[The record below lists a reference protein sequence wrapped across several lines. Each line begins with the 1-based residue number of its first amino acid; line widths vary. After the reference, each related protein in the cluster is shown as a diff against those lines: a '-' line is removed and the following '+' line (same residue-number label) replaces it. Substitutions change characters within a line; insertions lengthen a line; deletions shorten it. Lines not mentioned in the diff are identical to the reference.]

1 MRIAEELLSGL
12 WVEMR
17 PLLEAHWAEISRY
30 KDIELEPD
38 EEAYAAA
45 EEAGL
50 LRTYTARLP
59 VRPDAG
65 VDRGRLVG
73 YVIFFL
79 RPNMHYRRSLQ
90 AAQDVLYL
98 HPDYRRG
105 MAGVTLIR
113 VAETRLRAE
122 GVQVIYHHV
131 KRTNRVG
138 ELLERLGYEHVENV
152 YAKRLDKKE

>member
-1 MRIAEELLSGL
+1 VIAIAEELLSGL

-17 PLLEAHWAEISRY
+17 PLLEAHWEEISRY

-38 EEAYAAA
+38 VEAYAMA
-45 EEAGL
+45 EAGGL
-50 LRTYTARLP
+50 LRTYTAR
-59 VRPDAG
+59 AA
-65 VDRGRLVG
+65 GRLAG

>member
-1 MRIAEELLSGL
+1 
-12 WVEMR
+12 
-17 PLLEAHWAEISRY
+17 
-30 KDIELEPD
+30 
-38 EEAYAAA
+38 
-45 EEAGL
+45 
-50 LRTYTARLP
+50 
-59 VRPDAG
+59 
-65 VDRGRLVG
+65 
-73 YVIFFL
+73 VIFFL

-122 GVQVIYHHV
+122 GVQVIYHHA